1 MQSENDIPLK
11 PTSRLGPSAALQ
23 DRLKQTSLRET
34 DDIERPS
41 YNKSYLD
48 ELRNSTPST
57 PKDLTTTPDED
68 EQRILDIEAKFGP
81 STFTT
86 PHNSTIPSTSEIAEK
101 KARRA
106 RLALSHDTTTTTTT
120 SQPAEQDF
128 ISLEDYDSDGEF
140 KPHRLQLSSYHA
152 PEPVK
157 NTRLERDDEDIAE
170 GFSQFIEDD
179 PGAIKGRYST
189 DALQLDRKSRK
200 AHAAKQKAQ
209 MKAMIEHAENI
220 SSATDD
226 DASDSDAGSVSGDSD
241 RERNNAYTSFQ
252 THRGLDG
259 LLAHKEH
266 KTRERRPK
274 QPKEITPIGRLSVG
288 LGRLREQMGRI
299 AEEKGRV
306 ERRLEEVRREKGE
319 VRERQRVVQEGLEGL
334 GREMEALKGDGG
346 GVNGNGRR
354 GEGEAQRG
362 LETFGAV
369 DRKDG
374 GEIGDE
380 MDED

>member
-1 MQSENDIPLK
+1 MQSENDKPVK

-34 DDIERPS
+34 DDVERPS
-41 YNKSYLD
+41 YNKSYLL

-68 EQRILDIEAKFGP
+68 EQRILDIEAKFAP

-106 RLALSHDTTTTTTT
+106 RLALSHDTTT
-120 SQPAEQDF
+120 SSHPAEQDF

-152 PEPVK
+152 PEPQK

-189 DALQLDRKSRK
+189 NALQLDRKSRK

-209 MKAMIEHAENI
+209 MKAMIEYAENS
-220 SSATDD
+220 SSATDSN
-226 DASDSDAGSVSGDSD
+226 ASSDAGSVSGDSD

-259 LLAHKEH
+259 LSAHKEH

-334 GREMEALKGDGG
+334 GREMEALKEDG
-346 GVNGNGRR
+346 GVNGNGER
-354 GEGEAQRG
+354 GEVQKG

-369 DRKDG
+369 DLKD
-374 GEIGDE
+374 GDE